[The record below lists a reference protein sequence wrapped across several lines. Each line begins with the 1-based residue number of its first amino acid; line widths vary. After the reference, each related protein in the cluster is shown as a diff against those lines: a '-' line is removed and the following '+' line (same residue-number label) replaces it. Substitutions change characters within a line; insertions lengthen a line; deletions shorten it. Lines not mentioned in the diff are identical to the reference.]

1 MVTAYDQMT
10 RGLDQHQLEDLIE
23 ENRQLRDTIYELEHN
38 LRRKYGHCHKL
49 RAKVDRLEQQLA
61 RLGPTFVSQAEL
73 TATPT
78 NTPNPEVTTSV
89 GMDEM
94 SSQIVQFAD
103 QTAGY
108 VQGITGA
115 NDETYK
121 VSDANNSSLG
131 EFLSRPVRIT
141 TLNWQVSQNLAS
153 RARVWDLFMTN
164 PAVAEKLSNY
174 ELLRCNLHLKI
185 LISGSPFHYGKVV
198 AAYNPF
204 DENDYVTQNRG
215 VFPQDVV
222 GLSQKPHVWLDP
234 SSNSGG
240 QLDCPFFYSKN
251 YMSITQGDG
260 LAMGSLYLHST
271 QPLRHANEGNDSVT
285 ISVYAWATDVTLA
298 APTGISSVRMER
310 EKKFTSQATLDEYG
324 QGIVSKPASA
334 VAKAAQALR
343 RIPIMAPYAR
353 ATQMV
358 ASSVAN
364 AAYLL
369 GFSRPAIVTDTTL
382 IKPFPQGNLA
392 NTDAAEAVSK
402 LTLDSKQELTVD
414 SRTVGLSGKDEMII
428 DDIVARESF
437 VTSFDMADTDAVD
450 DTLFSAW
457 VTPQLWNEGFGEYHM
472 TPASHIA
479 GLFRYWHGTVRF
491 RFQIVKTPYHKG
503 RIAVRFDPNRLNP
516 SININETYTRIIDIA
531 EEDEFEI
538 EIGWAQSD
546 PFLKTRQVSSSQP
559 GWIVGSIMPPDGGT
573 ANGAIGVS
581 VVNQLVGPSV
591 NSQISFNVLTSF
603 HNAKFG
609 MPSPINM
616 TRQSWFEQP
625 QVPRKAKGEERFQSQ
640 AEMVEA
646 GAQTTPLAAPEGAP
660 PKEDIMAPE
669 KSSDHYNEVFFGES
683 PHSLRELLKRY
694 TKLRTFIYPQ
704 ASPDTLANSKE
715 IIRMFPY
722 YRGYDPQGKDS
733 TSTGRDV
740 NYVQNTM
747 LNMLTPLYAGMRGN
761 IRHKF
766 IYSGKGSLSN
776 PMVTS
781 SSVSSENP
789 YTLTTTF
796 LSGTAVEQ
804 GLSASLNTGTSSFYG
819 RATTNLGIN
828 DTVEVELPYYS
839 PYRMWS
845 ARAINSGDN
854 LSRTFAVEST
864 LGETDTLAY
873 DQYVAAG
880 EDFSLFFFT
889 GVPRQFYYDLTG
901 AE

>member
-1 MVTAYDQMT
+1 MSTAFGQMT
-10 RGLDQHQLEDLIE
+10 RGLDQHHLEDLIE

-49 RAKVDRLEQQLA
+49 RAKVERLEQQLE
-61 RLGPTFVSQAEL
+61 RHGPTFISQAEL

-78 NTPNPEVTTSV
+78 NTPNPEMTTSI

-108 VQGITGA
+108 TQGIMGS

-131 EFLSRPVRIT
+131 EFLSRPVRIS
-141 TLNWQVSQNLAS
+141 TLTWDVGQNLAT
-153 RARVWDLFMTN
+153 RVRVWDLFMSN
-164 PAVAEKLSNY
+164 PAVAEKLSNF
-174 ELLRCNLHLKI
+174 ELLRNNLHLKI

-198 AAYNPF
+198 AAYNPY
-204 DENDYVTQNRG
+204 DENDFVTQNRG

-240 QLDCPFFYSKN
+240 QIDCPFFFSKN
-251 YMSITQGDG
+251 YMSITAGDG

-285 ISVYAWATDVTLA
+285 ISVYAWASDVTLA
-298 APTGISSVRMER
+298 APTGISAVRVQRQM
-310 EKKFTSQATLDEYG
+310 FTSQAVLDEYG
-324 QGIVSKPASA
+324 QGILSKPASA
-334 VAKAAQALR
+334 VAQAAQALR

-358 ASSVAN
+358 AGSVAN

-369 GFSRPAIVTDTTL
+369 GFSRPPIVTDIGL
-382 IKPFPQGNLA
+382 YKPFPQGNLA

-437 VTSFDMADTDAVD
+437 VTSFDMSDTDAVD

-457 VTPQLWNEGFGEYHM
+457 VTPQLWNEGFGEYHL
-472 TPASHIA
+472 TPAAHIA
-479 GLFRYWHGTVRF
+479 GLFRYWHGTVKF

-546 PFLKTRQVSSSQP
+546 PFLQTRQVANSQQ
-559 GWIVGSIMPPDGGT
+559 GWLVGGIMPPDGGT

-591 NSQISFNVLTSF
+591 DSQISFNVLTSF

-609 MPSPINM
+609 MPAPSNM
-616 TRQSWFEQP
+616 TNQSWFEP
-625 QVPRKAKGEERFQSQ
+625 PEENRNTGLRPKKFQSQ

-646 GAQTTPLAAPEGAP
+646 GAQTSPLAAPEGAP
-660 PKEDIMAPE
+660 AKEDIMAPE
-669 KSSDHYNEVFFGES
+669 QSSDHYNEVFFGES

-694 TKLRTFIYPQ
+694 TKMRTFIYPD
-704 ASPDTLANSKE
+704 ASENTLANSKE
-715 IIRMFPY
+715 IMRIFPY
-722 YRGYDPQGKDS
+722 YRGYDPQGKDN
-733 TSTGRDV
+733 TSTEPV

-747 LNMLTPLYAGMRGN
+747 LNMLAPLYAGMRGN

-766 IYSGKGSLSN
+766 LYSGKSSLSN
-776 PMVTS
+776 PMITS
-781 SSVSSENP
+781 SSVNATNP
-789 YTLTTTF
+789 YSLTTTF
-796 LSGTAVEQ
+796 LTGTNIER
-804 GLSASLNTGTSSFYG
+804 GISASLNTGISSLFG

-828 DTVEVELPYYS
+828 DTIEVELPFYS
-839 PYRMWS
+839 PQRMWP
-845 ARAINSGDN
+845 ARAINGANN
-854 LSRTFAVEST
+854 LNRSFTAEATV
-864 LGETDTLAY
+864 GEEDVLAY
-873 DQYVAAG
+873 DEYVAAG